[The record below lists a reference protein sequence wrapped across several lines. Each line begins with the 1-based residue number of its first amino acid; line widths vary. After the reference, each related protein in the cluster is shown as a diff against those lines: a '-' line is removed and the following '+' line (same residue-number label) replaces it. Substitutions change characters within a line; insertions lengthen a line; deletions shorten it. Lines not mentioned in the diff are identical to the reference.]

1 MKRLSCEQGSLEWL
15 QWRRVI
21 ISASDA
27 SSIMNCNPYCDR
39 MELRLRKLGFLPDKS
54 NSDAMMRGQLMEPIA
69 RDHFHKIYNNLI
81 FTPAVVESSEFLFL
95 GASLDGITDD
105 GKAIL
110 EIKCG
115 VKSHE
120 MAKKGEIPEYYKCQ
134 ILHQLICTRAEK
146 CFYFSYQS
154 VDDNVMIEVL
164 PEKDFEEHYVP
175 LAEMFWMDLIFKKP
189 EILIEKEKS

>member
-1 MKRLSCEQGSLEWL
+1 
-15 QWRRVI
+15 
-21 ISASDA
+21 
-27 SSIMNCNPYCDR
+27 
-39 MELRLRKLGFLPDKS
+39 MELRLRKLGLLPDKCS
-54 NSDAMMRGQLMEPIA
+54 SDAMTRGQTMEPIA

-120 MAKKGEIPEYYKCQ
+120 MAKNGEIPEYYLCQ
-134 ILHQLICTRAEK
+134 IQHQLICTRAEK

-154 VDDNVMIEVL
+154 EQDFVMIEVL

-189 EILIEKEKS
+189 EIFIEKEKS